1 VELYIYSIKQQQM
14 KTLRQYQQDA
24 VTASLSSP
32 KGIICLPT
40 GSGKTAVQSAMLLED
55 QKNNPGHKVYMVLA
69 PRIVLSY
76 QLLKEYFIDFNDA
89 GKKFWYAGLHSGGP
103 IEIKEFEQARDG
115 DLDFQ
120 HIVVTTSGVALKEE
134 IQKAKDQD
142 LPIVIF
148 GTYHSA
154 ERAISAMNGVPFNI
168 VICDE
173 AHYLV
178 SDQFEGLVKFDGII
192 SDRILF
198 FTATMQT
205 TSSDQGKGMNNKDR
219 FGEVLL
225 ERIPREMIEEGYMV
239 RPRMHIIK
247 FDQDLDKKELIDN
260 AGKIVAET
268 FEQHEYISHMRGK
281 IFVTCTGTPMIQSII
296 QNKEIANL
304 KRKKGVSIY
313 AVASDPEVGNQID
326 GVKYSRQEFLHRLKE
341 DGRDNGKGMVI
352 LHIDILTEG
361 IDVPGITGILPFK
374 SLKKSKFIQT
384 FGRASRVSPYD
395 LESFEAGKYTHNDL
409 DKMIKPY
416 AWVLIPDI
424 EGEDS
429 AEDIREMVK
438 DLRSFSF
445 DPSEDIFISNE
456 KGKMPPVTLMDP
468 QSTPDTRNKA
478 LQEVLDELH
487 HEFEQEEIA
496 KLIAGKTLEE
506 MLEHFK

>member
-1 VELYIYSIKQQQM
+1 M
-14 KTLRQYQQDA
+14 KKLRQYQQDA
-24 VTASLSSP
+24 VQVSLSSS

-40 GSGKTAVQSAMLLED
+40 GSGKTAIQSAMLLED
-55 QKNNPGHKVYMVLA
+55 QKVNPGHKVYMVLA

-89 GKKFWYAGLHSGGP
+89 GVKFWYSGLHSGGSV
-103 IEIKEFEQARDG
+103 EIKEFEQARDG

-134 IQKAKDQD
+134 IEKAKSQD

-154 ERAISAMNGVPFNI
+154 ERAISAMNGVPFDI

-192 SDRILF
+192 SDRIIF

-260 AGKIVAET
+260 AGKIVAEA
-268 FEQHEYISHMRGK
+268 FSQHEYITRRTGK
-281 IFVTCTGTPMIQSII
+281 IFITCTGTPMIQTII
-296 QNKEIANL
+296 SSPEIRNL
-304 KRKKGVSIY
+304 KRRRGVSVY

-326 GVKYSRQEFLHRLKE
+326 GVKYNRQEFLRRLKE
-341 DGRDNGKGMVI
+341 DGQDIGKEMII

-361 IDVPGITGILPFK
+361 IDVPGITGILPFR

-384 FGRASRVSPYD
+384 LGRASRMSP
-395 LESFEAGKYTHNDL
+395 EDL
-409 DKMIKPY
+409 DSFKEGEYSHKDLDQMLKPY
-416 AWVLIPDI
+416 AWVMIPDI

-429 AEDIREMVK
+429 AEDIRDLVK
-438 DLRSFSF
+438 ELRTYSF
-445 DPSEDIFISNE
+445 DPREDIFISNE

-478 LQEVLDELH
+478 LQEVLEELQ
-487 HEFEQEEIA
+487 HEFEEEEIA
-496 KLIAGKTLEE
+496 NLIDGKSIEE
-506 MLEHFK
+506 MLAHFE

>member
-1 VELYIYSIKQQQM
+1 MYIYSNKQQQM
-14 KTLRQYQQDA
+14 KILRQYQQDA
-24 VTASLSSP
+24 VQASLSST

-89 GKKFWYAGLHSGGP
+89 GEKFWYTGLHSGGSV
-103 IEIKEFEQARDG
+103 EIKEFEQARDG
-115 DLDFQ
+115 DLEFQ
-120 HIVVTTSGVALKEE
+120 HIVVTTSSVSLKEE

-154 ERAISAMNGVPFNI
+154 DRAILAMDGVPFNI

-192 SDRILF
+192 SDRIIF
-198 FTATMQT
+198 FTATMQN

-225 ERIPREMIEEGYMV
+225 ERIPCEMIEEGYMV
-239 RPRMHIIK
+239 RPRMHIIR
-247 FDQDLDKKELIDN
+247 FDQDLDKNELADN
-260 AGKIVAET
+260 AGKIVAES
-268 FEQHEYISHMRGK
+268 FSQHEYISDMRGK
-281 IFVTCTGTPMIQSII
+281 IFVTCTGTPMVQSII
-296 QNKEIANL
+296 KSKEIINL
-304 KRKKGVSIY
+304 KRKKGVSVY

-326 GVKYSRQEFLHRLKE
+326 GVKYSRQEFLRRLKE
-341 DGRDNGKGMVI
+341 DGKDIGKEMII

-361 IDVPGITGILPFK
+361 IDVPGITGILPFR

-384 FGRASRVSPYD
+384 LGRASRMSPDD
-395 LESFEAGKYTHNDL
+395 LESFKESKYTHNDL
-409 DKMIKPY
+409 DQMLKPY
-416 AWVLIPDI
+416 AWVMIPDI

-429 AEDIREMVK
+429 AEDIRDLVK
-438 DLRSFSF
+438 ELRTYGF
-445 DPSEDIFISNE
+445 DPREDIFISNE

-468 QSTPDTRNKA
+468 QSTPDAKNKV
-478 LQEVLDELH
+478 LQEALEELR
-487 HEFEQEEIA
+487 HEFESEEIA
-496 KLIAGKTLEE
+496 NLIAGKSIEE
-506 MLEHFK
+506 MLEHFE

>member
-1 VELYIYSIKQQQM
+1 M

-76 QLLKEYFIDFNDA
+76 QLLKEYFMDFNEA
-89 GKKFWYAGLHSGGP
+89 GKKFWYAGLHSGGAV
-103 IEIKEFEQARDG
+103 EVKEFEQARDG
-115 DLDFQ
+115 DLEFQ

-134 IQKAKDQD
+134 IEKAKAQD

-192 SDRILF
+192 SDRIIF

-260 AGKIVAET
+260 AGEIVAEA
-268 FEQHEYISHMRGK
+268 FSLHEYMTRRTGK
-281 IFVTCTGTPMIQSII
+281 IFVTCTGTPMIQAII
-296 QNKEIANL
+296 SSKEIRTL
-304 KRKKGVSIY
+304 KRRRGVSVY

-326 GVKYSRQEFLHRLKE
+326 GVKYNRQEFLKRLKE
-341 DGRDNGKGMVI
+341 DGQDSGKEMII

-361 IDVPGITGILPFK
+361 IDVPGITGILPFR

-384 FGRASRVSPYD
+384 LGRASRMSP
-395 LESFEAGKYTHNDL
+395 EDL
-409 DKMIKPY
+409 DSFKNGEYSHKDLDQMLKPY
-416 AWVLIPDI
+416 AWVMIPDI

-429 AEDIREMVK
+429 AEEIREIVK
-438 DLRSFSF
+438 DLRKWDFK
-445 DPSEDIFISNE
+445 PSEDIFISNE
-456 KGKMPPVTLMDP
+456 KGKNPPVTLMDP

-478 LQEVLDELH
+478 LQEVLEELH
-487 HEFEQEEIA
+487 HEFEKEEIA
-496 KLIAGKTLEE
+496 NLIAEKSFEEILEYFE
-506 MLEHFK
+506 